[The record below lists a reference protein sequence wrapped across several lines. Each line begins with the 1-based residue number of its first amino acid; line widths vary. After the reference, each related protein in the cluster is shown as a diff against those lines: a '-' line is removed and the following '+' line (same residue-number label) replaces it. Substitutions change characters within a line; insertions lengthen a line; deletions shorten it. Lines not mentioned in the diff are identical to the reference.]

1 MRYYPIGKL
10 VTPASW
16 IRNFIVSHSAY
27 KHDSV
32 VSDEI
37 NYDLAKAIDEM

>member
-1 MRYYPIGKL
+1 LTSLGTL
-10 VTPASW
+10 VTPAAW
-16 IRNFIVSHSAY
+16 LRKFIVNHPAY

-37 NYDLAKAIDEM
+37 NYDLVRAVDEV